1 MRQLIDTVWQ
11 RRGTSWLW
19 DEEALNQV
27 CKASEAWSLRQ
38 FVQAIGKWPE
48 QLPSNNGVTL
58 VVAGLEGCLD
68 LLSPDEA
75 EIWLDEAVK
84 STILSFQDEYAGEAS
99 LIFWMPSAHGRLKVQ
114 STTDSVTWVCGA
126 PNQARQ
132 IDFGRIL
139 WGEANEYPQEILL
152 AQGAKPAGLFHLRIT

>member
-1 MRQLIDTVWQ
+1 MAQPGRI
-11 RRGTSWLW
+11 
-19 DEEALNQV
+19 
-27 CKASEAWSLRQ
+27 
-38 FVQAIGKWPE
+38 
-48 QLPSNNGVTL
+48 PSNNGVTL

-68 LLSPDEA
+68 LLSPDVA

-114 STTDSVTWVCGA
+114 PTTDSVTWVCGA
-126 PNQARQ
+126 PNQGRQ